1 VSTPLECQD
10 GQSYADDM
18 RWTTVLAL
26 PCPPDEQEWLTCV
39 GRRVRGGGETRRRD
53 GEEAA

>member
-1 VSTPLECQD
+1 MSTPLECQD